1 MKRLYFVAFG
11 VMITLTVQRLL
22 DSSLPHNSPRTVV
35 LGGFPS
41 LVSSCV
47 YAFMCHHSLPSLLS
61 PISDKSRL
69 QRSLAADYFI
79 VLCFYLTLAVP
90 GEFSILFLWWDSKS
104 KNNMLSD
111 FCKCLIVVV
120 VCSETM
126 FRNPSL
132 VYTIYATSKTDSKK
146 NFLYINFSIKKGVN
160 FAICIL
166 CEWKQAWLVVYN
178 GHMDMRMSE

>member
-1 MKRLYFVAFG
+1 MIGLYFVAFG

-69 QRSLAADYFI
+69 QQSLAADYFI

-90 GEFSILFLWWDSKS
+90 GEFSILFYCWDSKP

-111 FCKCLIVVV
+111 FCKCLVVV
-120 VCSETM
+120 GCSETM
-126 FRNPSL
+126 FRNPFSS
-132 VYTIYATSKTDSKK
+132 VFNIYYK
-146 NFLYINFSIKKGVN
+146 
-160 FAICIL
+160 
-166 CEWKQAWLVVYN
+166 
-178 GHMDMRMSE
+178 

>member
-1 MKRLYFVAFG
+1 MIGLYFVAFG

-22 DSSLPHNSPRTVV
+22 DSSLQHNSPRTVV

-90 GEFSILFLWWDSKS
+90 GEFSSKS

-111 FCKCLIVVV
+111 FCKCLVVLV

-126 FRNPSL
+126 FRNP
-132 VYTIYATSKTDSKK
+132 
-146 NFLYINFSIKKGVN
+146 FSSVFN
-160 FAICIL
+160 ICY
-166 CEWKQAWLVVYN
+166 K
-178 GHMDMRMSE
+178 

>member
-1 MKRLYFVAFG
+1 MILLLISVLCWVTELYFVAFS

-22 DSSLPHNSPRTVV
+22 DSTLPHNSPRPVV

-69 QRSLAADYFI
+69 QKNLAADYVI

-90 GEFSILFLWWDSKS
+90 GELSIFILPLRQHVKEQHASRFLK
-104 KNNMLSD
+104 
-111 FCKCLIVVV
+111 
-120 VCSETM
+120 
-126 FRNPSL
+126 
-132 VYTIYATSKTDSKK
+132 
-146 NFLYINFSIKKGVN
+146 
-160 FAICIL
+160 
-166 CEWKQAWLVVYN
+166 
-178 GHMDMRMSE
+178 MSRSMQWQNV

>member
-1 MKRLYFVAFG
+1 MIGLYFVAFG

-22 DSSLPHNSPRTVV
+22 DSSLQHNSPRTVV

-69 QRSLAADYFI
+69 QRSLAADYVI

-90 GEFSILFLWWDSKS
+90 GEFSSKS

-111 FCKCLIVVV
+111 LCKL
-120 VCSETM
+120 
-126 FRNPSL
+126 
-132 VYTIYATSKTDSKK
+132 
-146 NFLYINFSIKKGVN
+146 
-160 FAICIL
+160 
-166 CEWKQAWLVVYN
+166 
-178 GHMDMRMSE
+178 MSSSSSSMQ